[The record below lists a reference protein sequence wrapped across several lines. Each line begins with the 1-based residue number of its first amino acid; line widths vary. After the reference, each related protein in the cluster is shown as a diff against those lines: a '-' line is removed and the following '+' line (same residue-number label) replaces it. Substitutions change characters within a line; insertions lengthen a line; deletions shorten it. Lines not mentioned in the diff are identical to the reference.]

1 MQERF
6 WEHKKLADFTEDE
19 WEAVC
24 MNCGKCCLLKLED
37 EDSGEIFYTNVVCRY
52 FDRNNCRCTCYRE
65 RCTLV
70 PTCLKLT
77 KENVDKISWM
87 PQTCAYRYLA
97 EGKGLPAWHPLLNN
111 GRIPDEYTIKN
122 YCVPETDVKEDEL
135 EDHIIG
141 DENEQ

>member
-24 MNCGKCCLLKLED
+24 MNCGKCCLL
-37 EDSGEIFYTNVVCRY
+37 
-52 FDRNNCRCTCYRE
+52 NNCRCTCYRE

-122 YCVPETDVKEDEL
+122 YCVPETEVKEDEL